1 MHRFLRPQRVA
12 ASLALLTGL
21 LALACA
27 PASTSARN
35 PSTVSAAGSAGAP
48 AAGVTVT
55 MLSDGDAR
63 KFEPA
68 SLSVAKGTTVTWK
81 HVSGSG
87 HTATS
92 DPGKVKDASRVALP
106 SGAQGW
112 DSGTLSDGRTWS
124 YTFDVPGT
132 YQYVCLPHEDRG
144 MVGTITVTGS

>member
-1 MHRFLRPQRVA
+1 
-12 ASLALLTGL
+12 
-21 LALACA
+21 
-27 PASTSARN
+27 
-35 PSTVSAAGSAGAP
+35 
-48 AAGVTVT
+48 
-55 MLSDGDAR
+55 MLSEGDAR

-68 SLSVAKGTTVTWK
+68 SLSVTRGTTVTLK

-132 YQYVCLPHEDRG
+132 YTYVCLPHEDRG
-144 MVGTITVTGS
+144 MVGTITVSG